1 MVDKNREDATSRD
14 TGAYPWLPIGSV
26 VTLKG
31 ARHELMIYGRRQR
44 ALHPAPDAGANDDQ
58 EEWNYIAC
66 PWPEGNVGPDTTV
79 LFDADRIETVWFVG
93 YQNPDEFRFR
103 RRLGPLV
110 VNVHKGNS
118 GSHGEGEAK

>member
-1 MVDKNREDATSRD
+1 MDKSKEQATSRD
-14 TGAYPWLPIGSV
+14 TGTYPWLPIGSV

-31 ARHELMIYGRRQR
+31 ARHELMIYGRRQK
-44 ALHPAPDAGANDDQ
+44 ALHPTSDDGAGDSQ

-66 PWPEGNVGPDTTV
+66 PWPEGNIGPDTTV
-79 LFDADRIETVWFVG
+79 LFDADRIETVWFID

-110 VNVHKGNS
+110 INEHKSAGTS
-118 GSHGEGEAK
+118 PDEEETK

>member
-1 MVDKNREDATSRD
+1 MDKSKQHATSRD

-31 ARHELMIYGRRQR
+31 AQHELMIYGRRQR
-44 ALHPAPDAGANDDQ
+44 ALHPTSDDGTDGGQ

-66 PWPEGNVGPDTTV
+66 PWPEGNIGPDTTV
-79 LFDADRIETVWFVG
+79 LFDANRIETVWFVG

-110 VNVHKGNS
+110 INGHKGD
-118 GSHGEGEAK
+118 GASHNEGESK